1 MTIKSR
7 TVAIIGAGTIGLTLA
22 WHLHNLGY
30 RVKLIDPQLANLIQA
45 KSSSFAATGI
55 LMGCTYKKKKG
66 RSWQLRKRSISLW
79 PQWCASLQRYSEN
92 LTYRAGILFLASNK
106 FEENWQRQML
116 CERTGIHMRQWDR
129 QKLDSL
135 TPEIP
140 KSISSALFSPED
152 GQIDPKGMLASIYL
166 QIIDKKIE
174 IIPKRVKKITRLKD
188 LWYLQFECGQSL
200 TSHWSILCAGSDFSV
215 PSSENSNSFETQRI
229 RGQSL
234 HLQLANTISN
244 RWEYWPG
251 SVIWRGNSLV
261 PISNNEY
268 WIGSTI
274 EIDNRTKGST
284 LNSLLNRH
292 HIVPEWLKRSNIIK
306 HWQGIRSRP
315 MYRLSPILQLVA
327 PRLILATA
335 FYRNG
340 ILLAPSTVEWVLKC
354 VRIVD
359 RRCSYE
365 AG

>member
-7 TVAIIGAGTIGLTLA
+7 TVSIVGAGTIGLALA

-30 RVKLIDPQLANLIQA
+30 RIKLIDPQLANLIQA

-55 LMGCTYKKKKG
+55 LMGCTYKRNKG

-79 PQWCASLQRYSEN
+79 PQWCASLQRYSQN
-92 LTYRAGILFLASNK
+92 LTYRAGILFLASNQ
-106 FEENWQRQML
+106 FEENWQKEVLLRSSK
-116 CERTGIHMRQWDR
+116 IHMRQWNR
-129 QKLDSL
+129 QRLDSL
-135 TPEIP
+135 RPEIP
-140 KSISSALFSPED
+140 KSISSGLFSPED
-152 GQIDPKGMLASIYL
+152 GQIDPKAILTCIYS
-166 QIIDKKIE
+166 QVMNKEIE
-174 IIPKRVKKITRLKD
+174 IIPKRVKKVTRLKD
-188 LWYLQFECGQSL
+188 FWRLQFDCGQSL
-200 TSHWSILCAGSDFSV
+200 TSHWTILCTGSNCT
-215 PSSENSNSFETQRI
+215 PNENSNSFETQKI

-234 HLQLANTISN
+234 HLKLATIISN
-244 RWEYWPG
+244 QWEYWPG
-251 SVIWRGNSLV
+251 SISWRGNSLV

-274 EIDNRTKGST
+274 ETDNRTTGSA

-292 HIVPEWLKRSNIIK
+292 HIAPEWLKKSNIIK

-315 MYRLSPILQLVA
+315 IYRSSPILQLVA

-340 ILLAPSTVEWVLKC
+340 ILLTPSTVEWILKC

-359 RRCSYE
+359 KRCIYE